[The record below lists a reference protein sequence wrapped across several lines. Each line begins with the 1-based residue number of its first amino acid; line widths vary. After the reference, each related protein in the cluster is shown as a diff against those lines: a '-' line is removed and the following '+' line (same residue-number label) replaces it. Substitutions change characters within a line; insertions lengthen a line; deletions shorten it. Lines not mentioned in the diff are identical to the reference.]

1 MEKPQVVIIENV
13 PPFKKFLPYFEKFIP
28 KPYKLVHKNV
38 YNYLDYGCNWNRKRL
53 FIILAQNNL
62 DIDMSRYIEPSRT
75 SYEILPYT
83 IPFIEY
89 KTTQSVLKRYYND
102 KSFKSCIYCKQF
114 LPSFGS
120 NSYIFHESHGLLHP
134 LQIAQLLELPLDF
147 THLSLPQMR
156 YALANAIHPKFMSK
170 IINMVERVI

>member
-1 MEKPQVVIIENV
+1 M
-13 PPFKKFLPYFEKFIP
+13 
-28 KPYKLVHKNV
+28 HKNV